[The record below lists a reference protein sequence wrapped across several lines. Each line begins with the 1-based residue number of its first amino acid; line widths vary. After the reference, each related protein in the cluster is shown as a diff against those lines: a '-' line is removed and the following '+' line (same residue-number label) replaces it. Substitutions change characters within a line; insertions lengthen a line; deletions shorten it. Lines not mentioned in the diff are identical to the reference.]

1 MSHVHE
7 VLRREAEEMRKKA
20 IEEGLQEG
28 MQEGMQK
35 GMQKGIQ
42 KGRREGRQESLIDVA
57 KKMLSE
63 KIDINIILKITG
75 LKKEQFIK

>member
-1 MSHVHE
+1 MRLCHIFMK
-7 VLRREAEEMRKKA
+7 VLRREAEELRKKA

-28 MQEGMQK
+28 MQKGMQK
-35 GMQKGIQ
+35 GMQE
-42 KGRREGRQESLIDVA
+42 GRREGRQESLIDVA

>member
-1 MSHVHE
+1 
-7 VLRREAEEMRKKA
+7 
-20 IEEGLQEG
+20 
-28 MQEGMQK
+28 MQK
-35 GMQKGIQ
+35 GMQKAIQ
-42 KGRREGRQESLIDVA
+42 KARREGRQESLIDVA